1 MKNGDK
7 YPEPQVPRKRKV
19 AGILLPA
26 LIVATL
32 ALGLFN
38 TVTIYGAFR
47 QQFPSQGLFS
57 ISAAFGMSGPTPNS
71 QTLTPGSQG
80 TFTLTVT
87 SAASSP
93 LTLYLSFVATNP
105 ADWAGAPIHG
115 PTGGLLTMTVQ
126 GQQIVPENSP
136 LLVSNGGTYY
146 DTSEAQT
153 YARATVTV
161 QPQQNVF
168 SASIAVDS
176 SATLSDFSLDWF
188 AGQ

>member
-19 AGILLPA
+19 AGMLLPA

-32 ALGLFN
+32 ALGIFN
-38 TVTIYGAFR
+38 TSVIYGAFR

-87 SAASSP
+87 SASNAP

-105 ADWAGAPIHG
+105 ADWAGPAIHG
-115 PTGGLLTMTVQ
+115 PNGGPLSMTVAGQ
-126 GQQIVPENSP
+126 GIVPENSA
-136 LLVSNGGTYY
+136 LLGTYY
-146 DTSEAQT
+146 TSGEENT
-153 YARATVTV
+153 YGKATVTTN
-161 QPQQNVF
+161 PGQNVYT
-168 SASIAVDS
+168 ATITVDS
-176 SATLSDFSLDWF
+176 SANLSDFSLDWF
-188 AGQ
+188 ASQ